1 MTAKTDNPVNERAL
15 HFLKALVERYIRDG
29 QPVGSR
35 TLAKDTGL
43 ELSPATVRNVMSD
56 LEELGLVTSPHTSS
70 GRIPTV
76 SGYRLFLDTLLT
88 VKPLAE
94 AEVDEMR
101 RRFAALDDSA
111 SLIATASQLLSGVT
125 RLAGVVM
132 LPRRER
138 NAFRQIEF
146 LPLSGDRV
154 LAILVTDEGEVHN
167 RVIHTD
173 ERYSPSQL
181 EQAANYLN
189 ALFLGRDMREVR
201 QRLLDEMRR
210 THDRMDHLMRQ
221 ALDLARRVVEVAED
235 RDDLFVAGQTNLMD
249 FAELANLDRLKQLF
263 EA

>member
-1 MTAKTDNPVNERAL
+1 VVRTRSSRVGRVSEGRKLTAKSDNPVSDRAL

-56 LEELGLVTSPHTSS
+56 LEDLGLVSSLHTSS
-70 GRIPTV
+70 GRVPTV

-88 VKPLAE
+88 VRPPAE
-94 AEVDEMR
+94 TEVDEMR
-101 RRFAALDDSA
+101 RRFAALDDSPA
-111 SLIATASQLLSGVT
+111 LIATASQVLSGVT

-189 ALFLGRDMREVR
+189 SPVSGTR
-201 QRLLDEMRR
+201 
-210 THDRMDHLMRQ
+210 H
-221 ALDLARRVVEVAED
+221 ARGSATAPGGDAPHPRPPGP
-235 RDDLFVAGQTNLMD
+235 AGTPGGGSGP
-249 FAELANLDRLKQLF
+249 AGGGGGGG
-263 EA
+263 